1 MPRLPNMMSQKNENA
16 VGAMK
21 LPTIT
26 CRMVRP
32 REMRAMNMPT
42 KGAHEI
48 HQPQ

>member
-1 MPRLPNMMSQKNENA
+1 MMSQKNENA

-32 REMRAMNMPT
+32 REMRAEEHADE
-42 KGAHEI
+42 GRHEI